1 MYVGQDTLSLS
12 GRSAFKSLKEK
23 SVKRIYLFSCKG
35 GAGKEG
41 VNVAWMFAKLTNA
54 RVIACTGSVSYSKI
68 GSKYYARKS
77 FKDLG
82 IIKTFYYAITKRSMY
97 FGDLLLQKAPQDN
110 GEER

>member
-1 MYVGQDTLSLS
+1 MYLGQDTLSLS

-41 VNVAWMFAKLTNA
+41 ANVAWMFAKLTNA

-82 IIKTFYYAITKRSMY
+82 IIKTFYYEKKYVFWGSVVAKS
-97 FGDLLLQKAPQDN
+97 APGQW
-110 GEER
+110 